1 MIKPHTSYKVFRCS
15 KRSFEIFTGAN
26 DCSLPQKK
34 ILTNGCLERMLPG
47 KNNLPQITQIFAD
60 LKPKLISVYLQNLWE
75 QIRAGKSSL
84 EDEINFN
91 YPQG

>member
-34 ILTNGCLERMLPG
+34 ILTNGCLELMLPG
-47 KNNLPQITQIFAD
+47 ENHLPQITRIFAD
-60 LKPKLISVYLQNLWE
+60 FEAKIDQRLSAKFVGTDTG
-75 QIRAGKSSL
+75 R
-84 EDEINFN
+84 
-91 YPQG
+91 